1 MLIKR
6 HNKKYFVVLMSE
18 IFPQKLD
25 KFNKVDAWV
34 QIACP
39 RLSIDWG
46 HHFTK
51 PLLSSYE
58 AFAMLGE
65 AAFPTKP
72 EEKYPMD
79 FYSDE
84 GGQWTNYW

>member
-1 MLIKR
+1 
-6 HNKKYFVVLMSE
+6 MSE
-18 IFPQKLD
+18 IFPAKLD

-58 AFAMLGE
+58 AFAMFNE
-65 AAFPTKP
+65 VKFPTTP

-84 GGQWTNYW
+84 GG